1 LFWLLISPP
10 QEKGFAEFTMSLD
23 FQSIREQVKR
33 LGDTAVR
40 RERELRGKRK
50 LAIELLEKNAHNL
63 EDLRQKVG
71 EVVRNHDPALRCALP
86 VAEALTSSFPP
97 PDAPLGLT
105 IIAADGSQIN
115 PDRNAEVNY
124 AVVNVG
130 AIQMSAG
137 SGTPPGTT
145 TKSELLFDEQLYTP
159 RGTISEASLALMRD
173 LNERR
178 ILAELAEQFEP
189 PVVTFTDGPMELWGG
204 FSGDITERADFQ
216 ESLNQYLAALEDLH
230 EQGVITAGYVDKP
243 SANPVVRLLEVLMIP
258 QAELSDIKDRRPL
271 RGVMDTGIYGEILGA
286 GERSPVFEIQS
297 QPAKS
302 YRGAQ
307 KLHFFYLNVGRA
319 ENPYLARVELPA
331 WVVEDRS
338 MLDTLHASLID
349 QCRVMGSR
357 PYPYLLHRAH
367 ETAVVKLQEKEQV
380 TLMIAQE
387 LRRRGL
393 KVSGRSSKQSAKDV
407 SGRARYE

>member
-1 LFWLLISPP
+1 
-10 QEKGFAEFTMSLD
+10 MSLD
-23 FQSIREQVKR
+23 FQSIRQQVSQ

-40 RERELRGKRK
+40 RERELREKNK
-50 LAIELLEKNAHNL
+50 LAIELLEKNADNL
-63 EDLRQKVG
+63 EDLRHKVEG
-71 EVVRNHDPALRCALP
+71 VVRNHDPSLRCALP
-86 VAEALTSSFPP
+86 VEEALTASFPP
-97 PDAPLGLT
+97 PDSPQGLT

-137 SGTPPGTT
+137 SGAPPGTI
-145 TKSELLFDEQLYTP
+145 TKSELLFDDQLYTP
-159 RGTISEASLALMRD
+159 TGTISEASLALMRD

-204 FSGDITERADFQ
+204 FSGDSAERTEFQ
-216 ESLNQYLAALEDLH
+216 ESLKQYLEALGDLH

-243 SANPVVRLLEVLMIP
+243 SANPVVRLLEVLMTSK
-258 QAELSDIKDRRPL
+258 AELPEINKKRPL
-271 RGVMDTGIYGEILGA
+271 RGVMDTGLYGEILEA

-297 QPAKS
+297 QPAKN

-319 ENPYLARVELPA
+319 EDPYLARVEIPA
-331 WVVEDRS
+331 WVMEDRS

-349 QCRVMGSR
+349 QCRVMGAR

-393 KVSGRSSKQSAKDV
+393 KVGGRSSKQSAKDV
-407 SGRARYE
+407 GGRARYE

>member
-1 LFWLLISPP
+1 
-10 QEKGFAEFTMSLD
+10 MSLD
-23 FQSIREQVKR
+23 FQSIRQQVSQ
-33 LGDTAVR
+33 LGENAVF
-40 RERELRGKRK
+40 RERELREKNK
-50 LAIELLEKNAHNL
+50 LAFDLLEKNADNL
-63 EDLRQKVG
+63 EELRQKVAG
-71 EVVRNHDPALRCALP
+71 VVRNHDPSLRCALP
-86 VAEALTSSFPP
+86 VEEALTASFPP
-97 PDAPLGLT
+97 PEPPQGLT

-137 SGTPPGTT
+137 SGAPPDTT
-145 TKSELLFDEQLYTP
+145 TRSELLFDDQLYTP
-159 RGTISEASLALMRD
+159 TGTISEASLALLRD

-178 ILAELAEQFEP
+178 ILAELSKQFEP

-204 FSGDITERADFQ
+204 FSGDSAERMEFQ
-216 ESLNQYLAALEDLH
+216 ESLKQYLEALGDLH

-243 SANPVVRLLEVLMIP
+243 SANPVVRLLEVLKVS
-258 QAELSDIKDRRPL
+258 QAELSEIKKMRPL
-271 RGVMDTGIYGEILGA
+271 RGVMDTGLYSRILES

-297 QPAKS
+297 QPAKN
-302 YRGAQ
+302 YRGPQ
-307 KLHFFYLNVGRA
+307 KLHFFYLNVGRTD
-319 ENPYLARVELPA
+319 NPYLARVEVPA

-349 QCRVMGSR
+349 QCRVMGVR

-393 KVSGRSSKQSAKDV
+393 EVGGRSSKQSAKDA
-407 SGRARYE
+407 SGRARYEQ